1 MRAIRCN
8 SCQKI
13 VDHSTQAYY
22 VITGVQ
28 RVDRVGGKVGWM
40 SHVTVDICDTCWQ
53 MDSLLD
59 LEALVQGGGV
69 KQNAVPQLDEETK
82 KD

>member
-13 VDHSTQAYY
+13 VDHSTEAYY

-28 RVDRVGGKVGWM
+28 RVDRVGGKVGWASPM
-40 SHVTVDICDTCWQ
+40 TVDICDGCWGA
-53 MDSLLD
+53 DTLLD
-59 LEALVQGGGV
+59 LEALVQCGGV
-69 KQNAVPQLDEETK
+69 KKNAVPQLNEAN